1 MKKDKTGAV
10 RTTAQKSFAQSRPPM
25 EMEIIIGN
33 RTYVVNGFFK
43 PTCKTISE
51 KLYSI
56 MEKEVEITGAARY
69 NDFIPNESLAVGNL
83 RRA

>member
-1 MKKDKTGAV
+1 LKKDKTGAV
-10 RTTAQKSFAQSRPPM
+10 RTTVQKSFAQSTPPM
-25 EMEIIIGN
+25 EITIGN

-43 PTCKTISE
+43 PTGKTISE